1 MIEVPQPPLR
11 KTPVIA
17 STVIL
22 GDCIQIMKQ
31 FKDNEFD
38 LAVVDPPYGIGFD
51 GEVKEMANN
60 NSKKWKSA
68 KGKNYTR
75 KSWDCETPSDEYF
88 TELKRVSKNQII
100 WGGNY
105 FDLPQSSGWIFWNK
119 GVAKDFT
126 LSPGELA
133 WTSFDK
139 SVNMVELL
147 WAGFRKCE
155 ETERIHPT
163 QKPVKLYDWIFAK
176 YATEGMKI
184 LDTHLGSGSSRI
196 SADKAKLDFTGI
208 EIDKEY
214 YDLQEKRFNDYKSQL
229 RLW

>member
-1 MIEVPQPPLR
+1 MIEFLNV
-11 KTPVIA
+11 
-17 STVIL
+17 
-22 GDCIQIMKQ
+22 DCMAYMATLPDKA
-31 FKDNEFD
+31 FD
-38 LAVVDPPYGIGFD
+38 LAIVDPPYGIGFD

-75 KSWDCETPSDEYF
+75 KSWDCETPSKEYF
-88 TELKRVSKNQII
+88 NELQRVSKNQIV

-133 WTSFDK
+133 WTSFNK
-139 SVNMVELL
+139 SVDMVELL

-155 ETERIHPT
+155 ETDRIHPT
-163 QKPVKLYDWIFAK
+163 QKPVKLYEWILSK
-176 YATEGMKI
+176 YAKEGNLI
-184 LDTHLGSGSSRI
+184 LDTHLGSGSTGVACRNTNRNFI
-196 SADKAKLDFTGI
+196 GI
-208 EIDKEY
+208 EMDSNYFDIAS
-214 YDLQEKRFNDYKSQL
+214 KRMKLEQMPVLF
-229 RLW
+229 

>member
-1 MIEVPQPPLR
+1 MHN
-11 KTPVIA
+11 A
-17 STVIL
+17 
-22 GDCIQIMKQ
+22 DCMDFMRELPDKYY
-31 FKDNEFD
+31 D
-38 LAVVDPPYGIGFD
+38 LAIVDPPYGIGFD

-75 KSWDCETPSDEYF
+75 KSWDCETPSKEYF
-88 TELKRVSKNQII
+88 TELFRVSKNQIV

-133 WTSFDK
+133 WTSFNK
-139 SVNMVELL
+139 SVDMVELL

-155 ETERIHPT
+155 ETDRIHPT
-163 QKPVKLYDWIFAK
+163 QKPVKLYEWLLMNYAK
-176 YATEGMKI
+176 EGDKI
-184 LDTHLGSGSSRI
+184 LDTHGGSGSI
-196 SADKAKLDFTGI
+196 CIACHNLGFDLDWIELDKDYFDAAT
-208 EIDKEY
+208 
-214 YDLQEKRFNDYKSQL
+214 KRFKQHAAQL
-229 RLW
+229 RII